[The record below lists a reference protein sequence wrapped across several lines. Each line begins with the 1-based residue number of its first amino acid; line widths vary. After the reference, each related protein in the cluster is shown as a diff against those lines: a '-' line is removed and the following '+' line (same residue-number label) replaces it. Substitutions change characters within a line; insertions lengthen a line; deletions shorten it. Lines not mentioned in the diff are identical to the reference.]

1 MGIEQTQCRRC
12 VDACR
17 LGGVELDAAEVFG
30 TDKAVLVG
38 ADQSSRRAMVAV
50 ERAALEALRD
60 EHVLLRASSIV
71 TTDRWPSRPPK
82 TT

>member
-1 MGIEQTQCRRC
+1 
-12 VDACR
+12 
-17 LGGVELDAAEVFG
+17 VELDAAEVFG

-60 EHVLLRASSIV
+60 EHVLLRGV
-71 TTDRWPSRPPK
+71 VDRDDRPVAVE
-82 TT
+82 TAEDDMSD